1 MAEIIP
7 FNRLKHK
14 IKVLKAKNKKIVA
27 TNGCFDI
34 LHIGHIR
41 SLQKAKSLGDVLVV
55 GLNSDTSVKK
65 NKGKTRPINNEKIR
79 AEVLSALACVDLITI
94 FSEETANKFLEM
106 VKPHIY
112 VKGGEYNLKKLS
124 EAALVRKLGGKTVQ
138 IPMIPEFSTTKLI
151 NRIKKI

>member
-7 FNRLKHK
+7 FNRLKQK

-41 SLQKAKSLGDVLVV
+41 SLQKAKLLGDVLVV
-55 GLNSDTSVKK
+55 GLNSDASVRKI
-65 NKGKTRPINNEKIR
+65 KGKTRPINNEKTR

-106 VKPHIY
+106 VKPDIY
-112 VKGGEYNLKKLS
+112 VKGGEYNLQKLS

-138 IPMIPEFSTTKLI
+138 IPMIHGFSTTKLI
-151 NRIKKI
+151 SKIKKI